1 MRYRPLGTTGLK
13 VSEISL
19 GTVEL
24 GMDYGFQGTGHYRK
38 PDERSAIALI
48 HQAIDEGI
56 NLIDT
61 APVYGNSEELI
72 GKALKGRGSRPYI
85 ATKVTIPEHRNR
97 EQDIPTAI
105 SRSIDASLKALQVD
119 VIDLLQIH
127 NMTMEML
134 DRGEV
139 VGLLERARRQGKICL
154 IGASIY
160 EEDIS
165 LRAIDDQRIHSVQVP
180 FNLLNQE
187 MAKRIFPGA
196 ANRGIGVLA
205 RSAFLR
211 GLLTSQIDQAPDAMA
226 LLKATALAALE
237 EMKGE
242 VSNLSEAA
250 LRFCLSVPNISTIL
264 IGTRSGDEL
273 TSNLAAADKGA
284 LAPGWLERLRKYSVE
299 REPLANPAN
308 W

>member
-1 MRYRPLGTTGLK
+1 M
-13 VSEISL
+13 
-19 GTVEL
+19 
-24 GMDYGFQGTGHYRK
+24 
-38 PDERSAIALI
+38 I

-72 GKALKGRGSRPYI
+72 GKALKGRSSRPYI
-85 ATKVTIPEHRNR
+85 ATKVTIPEHPNR
-97 EQDIPTAI
+97 EQDLATAI
-105 SRSIDASLKALQVD
+105 GRSIDASLKALQVD

-127 NMTMEML
+127 NTTMEML
-134 DRGEV
+134 DQGEV
-139 VGLLERARRQGKICL
+139 VGSLERARLQGKICL

-165 LRAIDDQRIHSVQVP
+165 LRAIDDERIHSVQVP
-180 FNLLNQE
+180 FNLLNQG

-196 ANRGIGVLA
+196 ANRGKGVLV

-250 LRFCLSVPNISTIL
+250 LRFCLSVQNISTIL

-273 TSNLAAADKGA
+273 ASNLAAAEKGV

-299 REPLANPAN
+299 EEPLANPAN